1 MRGSDADE
9 QRSYGQT
16 TTMKV
21 NWDHKGTWLG
31 LMLLL
36 FLSGGLWITLSK
48 RPADA
53 TGLSTETFPPDK
65 GSQAP
70 DLALQSLDGSTI
82 SLSDL
87 KDQVVLINFWA
98 TWCPP
103 CREEMPALQ
112 EIYDQYREQGFT
124 VLAVNQHQE
133 AAQVSPF
140 VKDLGLTFPVL
151 LDLDGQVARR
161 YRVRALP
168 TTFLVDRSGVIRETI
183 VGQLLHARVE
193 DQVSSLLA
201 ESSR

>member
-1 MRGSDADE
+1 
-9 QRSYGQT
+9 
-16 TTMKV
+16 MKL

-31 LMLLL
+31 LTLLL
-36 FLSGGLWITLSK
+36 FLSGGLWFALSK
-48 RPADA
+48 KLADA
-53 TGLSTETFPPDK
+53 SVSAVTSLPEKES
-65 GSQAP
+65 SAP
-70 DLALQSLDGSTI
+70 DFTLGTLDGSTI
-82 SLSDL
+82 TLSDL
-87 KDQVVLINFWA
+87 EGQVILINFWA

-103 CREEMPALQ
+103 CRKEMPALQ
-112 EIYDQYREQGFT
+112 QINNQYQERGFT
-124 VLAVNQHQE
+124 VLAVNLRQE
-133 AAQVSPF
+133 TAQVSPF

-193 DQVSSLLA
+193 DQVGSLLA